1 MTNKIKLNPEQS
13 LIYEWNHSFEFI
25 YTGKTVRLSENT
37 KKIITDN
44 WNILINKNANLFNG
58 TVISLNKI
66 TQCGKKIKLEFAKT
80 DYAHFI
86 TSEMGLLPKCLYPRI
101 LYVSSL
107 IETTDNFIAFEKTGQ
122 LSFDPGRFQ
131 FIGGGLDENYITE
144 KSIDYSACMKDEIEE
159 ELGIHF
165 NPDIHY
171 LMPIFVSAGKTKE
184 KISIVFLFKPKMTTV
199 ELSNQLSKHNKSLI
213 EKGQTP
219 EVDSFVFTNKDKYI
233 DFFNIPENNKTGENL
248 VSSLNAFFTGCTE
261 KDFFSEYKI

>member
-101 LYVSSL
+101 LYVSAL
-107 IETTDNFIAFEKTGQ
+107 IETTVILLRLRKRD
-122 LSFDPGRFQ
+122 
-131 FIGGGLDENYITE
+131 
-144 KSIDYSACMKDEIEE
+144 
-159 ELGIHF
+159 
-165 NPDIHY
+165 
-171 LMPIFVSAGKTKE
+171 
-184 KISIVFLFKPKMTTV
+184 
-199 ELSNQLSKHNKSLI
+199 
-213 EKGQTP
+213 
-219 EVDSFVFTNKDKYI
+219 
-233 DFFNIPENNKTGENL
+233 NL
-248 VSSLNAFFTGCTE
+248 VLIRVVFNL
-261 KDFFSEYKI
+261 